1 MIETNPEVI
10 AKAVIKLSGLDIFKN
25 SRQRRYVEMRALLSY
40 MLCKDLNMG
49 WSRISQFYQDNG
61 KTMSH
66 ASVIHAVKNYSVY
79 SKHNKQLQKLE
90 GCFNFSQEI
99 SEENINTTLNLQIN
113 YEKLQYEHVKLLKDY
128 EHVKL
133 QKDLKSPL
141 ISLVH
146 DIPEN
151 KWSEVIERIGM
162 LKKSWEWKS
171 NDNCLVVESS
181 SSISNTY

>member
-1 MIETNPEVI
+1 MIETKPEVI

-61 KTMSH
+61 KSMNH
-66 ASVIHAVKNYSVY
+66 ATVIHAVKNYPVY
-79 SKHNKQLQKLE
+79 RKHNKQLQKLE

-99 SEENINTTLNLQIN
+99 SEENINTTLNLQNN
-113 YEKLQYEHVKLLKDY
+113 YEKLQYEHVKL
-128 EHVKL
+128 
-133 QKDLKSPL
+133 QKDLESPL

-171 NDNCLVVESS
+171 NDKCLIVQS
-181 SSISNTY
+181 T

>member
-1 MIETNPEVI
+1 MIETKPEVI

-79 SKHNKQLQKLE
+79 RQHNKQLQKLE

-99 SEENINTTLNLQIN
+99 SEENINTTLNLQNN
-113 YEKLQYEHVKLLKDY
+113 YEKLQYEHVKL
-128 EHVKL
+128 
-133 QKDLKSPL
+133 QKDLESPL

-171 NDNCLVVESS
+171 NDKCLIVQS
-181 SSISNTY
+181 T

>member
-1 MIETNPEVI
+1 MIETTPEVI

-79 SKHNKQLQKLE
+79 RQHNKQLQKLE

-99 SEENINTTLNLQIN
+99 SEENINTTLNLQNN
-113 YEKLQYEHVKLLKDY
+113 YEKLQYEHVKL
-128 EHVKL
+128 
-133 QKDLKSPL
+133 QKDLESPL
-141 ISLVH
+141 ISLIH

-171 NDNCLVVESS
+171 NDKCLIVQS
-181 SSISNTY
+181 T

>member
-10 AKAVIKLSGLDIFKN
+10 AKAVIKLSGLNVFKN
-25 SRQRRYVEMRALLSY
+25 SRQRKYVEMRALLSY
-40 MLCKDLNMG
+40 MLREDLNMG

-66 ASVIHAVKNYSVY
+66 ASVIHAVKNYPVY
-79 SKHNKQLQKLE
+79 RKHNKQLQKLE

-99 SEENINTTLNLQIN
+99 SEENINTTLNLQNN
-113 YEKLQYEHVKLLKDY
+113 YEKLQYEHVKL
-128 EHVKL
+128 
-133 QKDLKSPL
+133 QKDLESPL
-141 ISLVH
+141 ISLMYG
-146 DIPEN
+146 IPEN

-171 NDNCLVVESS
+171 NDKCLVVQS
-181 SSISNTY
+181 TY

>member
-79 SKHNKQLQKLE
+79 RQHNKQLQKLE

-99 SEENINTTLNLQIN
+99 SEENINTTLNLQNN
-113 YEKLQYEHVKLLKDY
+113 YEKLQYEHVKL
-128 EHVKL
+128 
-133 QKDLKSPL
+133 QKDLESPL
-141 ISLVH
+141 ISLMYG
-146 DIPEN
+146 IPEN

-171 NDNCLVVESS
+171 NDKCLIVQS
-181 SSISNTY
+181 T

>member
-1 MIETNPEVI
+1 MIETTPEVI

-25 SRQRRYVEMRALLSY
+25 SSQRRYVEMRALLSY
-40 MLCKDLNMG
+40 MLREDLYMG
-49 WSRISQFYQDNG
+49 WSRIAQFYQDNG
-61 KTMSH
+61 KSMNH
-66 ASVIHAVKNYSVY
+66 ATVIHAVKNYPVY
-79 SKHNKQLQKLE
+79 RKHNKQLQKLE

-99 SEENINTTLNLQIN
+99 SEDNINTTLNLQNN
-113 YEKLQYEHVKLLKDY
+113 YEKLQYEHVKL
-128 EHVKL
+128 
-133 QKDLKSPL
+133 QKDLESPL

-171 NDNCLVVESS
+171 NDKCLIVQS
-181 SSISNTY
+181 T

>member
-66 ASVIHAVKNYSVY
+66 ASVIHAVKNYPVY
-79 SKHNKQLQKLE
+79 RKHNKQLQKLE

-99 SEENINTTLNLQIN
+99 SEENINTTLNLQNN
-113 YEKLQYEHVKLLKDY
+113 YEKLQY

-171 NDNCLVVESS
+171 NDKCLV
-181 SSISNTY
+181 IQSNY

>member
-79 SKHNKQLQKLE
+79 RQHNKQLQKLE

-99 SEENINTTLNLQIN
+99 SEENINTTLNLQNN
-113 YEKLQYEHVKLLKDY
+113 YEKLQYEHVKL
-128 EHVKL
+128 
-133 QKDLKSPL
+133 QKDLDSPL
-141 ISLVH
+141 ISLMYG
-146 DIPEN
+146 IPED
-151 KWSEVIERIGM
+151 KWSEVIERITM

-171 NDNCLVVESS
+171 NDKCLV
-181 SSISNTY
+181 IQSNY

>member
-1 MIETNPEVI
+1 MIETKPEVI

-79 SKHNKQLQKLE
+79 RQHNKQLQKLE

-99 SEENINTTLNLQIN
+99 SEENINTTLNLQNN
-113 YEKLQYEHVKLLKDY
+113 YEKLQYEHVKL
-128 EHVKL
+128 
-133 QKDLKSPL
+133 QKDLESPL
-141 ISLVH
+141 ISLMYG
-146 DIPEN
+146 IPEN

-171 NDNCLVVESS
+171 NDKCLIVQS
-181 SSISNTY
+181 T